1 MKPPAKPMDESAKP
15 MDESGQLEIGG
26 LTART
31 LQLSHADLAA
41 LPASAQVADVST
53 LVPGRAGTAV
63 RLAALLERAR
73 ASGAALYLDVAS
85 RDPNFAIS
93 VPLAE
98 LTGALVVYTAG
109 GAPLAPEKGG
119 PFRLLVPGHADE
131 CVHVKNVARLTLS
144 AARGRDTRP
153 VDDAEHAKL
162 HAKKKA

>member
-1 MKPPAKPMDESAKP
+1 MTPTAT
-15 MDESGQLEIGG
+15 LEIGG
-26 LTART
+26 LVVRSLT
-31 LQLSHADLAA
+31 LSQADLAA
-41 LPASAQVADVST
+41 LPASVQVADVST
-53 LVPGRAGTAV
+53 LVPGRTGTAV

-73 ASGAALYLDVAS
+73 ASGGALYLDVAS

-98 LTGALVVYTAG
+98 LTGALVVYASG

-131 CVHVKNVARLTLS
+131 CVHVKGVARLTLS

-162 HAKKKA
+162 HAKKKV

>member
-1 MKPPAKPMDESAKP
+1 MNSNADAPDPHAKLA
-15 MDESGQLEIGG
+15 IGG
-26 LTART
+26 LVART
-31 LQLSHADLAA
+31 LSVTHADLAA

-53 LVPGRAGTAV
+53 LVPGRTGTAV

-73 ASGAALYLDVAS
+73 ASGGALYLDVAS
-85 RDPNFAIS
+85 SDPGFAIS

-98 LTGALVVYTAG
+98 VQGALVVYAAG
-109 GAPLAPEKGG
+109 GAPLAREKGG

-131 CVHVKNVARLTLS
+131 CVHVKGVARLTLS